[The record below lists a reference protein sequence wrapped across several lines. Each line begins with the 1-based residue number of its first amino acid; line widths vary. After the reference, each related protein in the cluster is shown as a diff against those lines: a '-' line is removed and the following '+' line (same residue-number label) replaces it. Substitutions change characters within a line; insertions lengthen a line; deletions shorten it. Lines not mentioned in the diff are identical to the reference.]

1 MYVKLSQVTDLYQ
14 TSGRYVVLHNGARR
28 VQTITA
34 NVSGRDVKS
43 FVSDAQAA
51 IASNVAMPAGSYVE
65 FTGAAAAQ
73 AQSTHDLVAH
83 SLLADTALV
92 LLLSTVMGSR
102 RNLLLVLVNL
112 PFALV
117 GGILAAFAAGGWLS
131 IGSMVGFVTLFGIT
145 LRNSIMMMSHYENLV
160 TREGMTW
167 GPEVAIWGA
176 SERLSPILMAAL
188 VTALGLLPLAIGS
201 GDPGREIEGPMAQ
214 VILGGLVTSTALNL
228 LVLPGLALR
237 YARFGRHEPVES
249 DHTKLIAIA

>member
-1 MYVKLSQVTDLYQ
+1 MKARISRACAQRAGAHSVRGVRGCAGASAPEGVYVKLSQVTDLYQ

-102 RNLLLVLVNL
+102 RNLLLV
-112 PFALV
+112 
-117 GGILAAFAAGGWLS
+117 
-131 IGSMVGFVTLFGIT
+131 
-145 LRNSIMMMSHYENLV
+145 
-160 TREGMTW
+160 
-167 GPEVAIWGA
+167 
-176 SERLSPILMAAL
+176 
-188 VTALGLLPLAIGS
+188 
-201 GDPGREIEGPMAQ
+201 
-214 VILGGLVTSTALNL
+214 
-228 LVLPGLALR
+228 
-237 YARFGRHEPVES
+237 
-249 DHTKLIAIA
+249 